1 MTKTCP
7 IMSYRKDNWN
17 DIFCMEQDCALWD
30 EERNQCCILT
40 QALAAA
46 AEPPI
51 IPVIMQPSVHTTP
64 AVIPNSTGD
73 WVKPDPYRI
82 DCALERGEI

>member
-30 EERNQCCILT
+30 EESGQCCILT
-40 QALAAA
+40 QALAVAGK
-46 AEPPI
+46 PPVT
-51 IPVIMQPSVHTTP
+51 PVITQPAVTTTP
-64 AVIPNSTGD
+64 AVTLNSSGD
-73 WVKPDPYRI
+73 WVNPHPYRI